1 MRLSRLCNIYL
12 GLLMAGMVS
21 ASAAATQPA
30 RTVSVTEKVDLAV
43 PPAKA
48 WDTIQDFMGWQAWHP
63 AFASTELVK
72 GAPNARG
79 SVRLLTAKDGARF
92 SEELV
97 SHDASSRTYQYRI
110 IESPAPVERYLSTLQ
125 VKERAGGSTVIW
137 TSTFSVKEGTP
148 EADAKKAI
156 AGIYRLGLDN
166 LAAMLK

>member
-1 MRLSRLCNIYL
+1 MNIMRISTLYF
-12 GLLMAGMVS
+12 GLLMAGVVS
-21 ASAAATQPA
+21 ASAAATHQP
-30 RTVSVTEKVDLAV
+30 RTVSVTEKIDLAV

-48 WDTIQDFMGWQAWHP
+48 WATIQDFMAWQTWHP

-97 SHDASSRTYQYRI
+97 SHDAASRTYQYRI
-110 IESPAPVERYLSTLQ
+110 IESPAPVEHYLSTLQ
-125 VKERAGGSTVIW
+125 VNERAGGSTVIW
-137 TSTFSVKEGTP
+137 NSTFLVKEGTP
-148 EADAKKAI
+148 EADAKNAI

-166 LAAMLK
+166 LAIMLK